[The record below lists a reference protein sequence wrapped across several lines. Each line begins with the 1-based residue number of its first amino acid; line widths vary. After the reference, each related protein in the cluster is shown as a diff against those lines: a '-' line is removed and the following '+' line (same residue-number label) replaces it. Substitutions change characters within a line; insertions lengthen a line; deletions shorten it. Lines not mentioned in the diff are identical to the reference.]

1 MKLNMLLTCLILM
14 KIIWKLSVLFFQRI
28 GLMIYLA
35 NLREFK
41 QCSFIKHVVSWKQ
54 NYLIVSKTGRAI
66 YEGYEIITKMIR
78 AKLLL
83 FIC

>member
-1 MKLNMLLTCLILM
+1 MSLTYLILM

-41 QCSFIKHVVSWKQ
+41 LCSFIKHMVSWKQ

-66 YEGYEIITKMIR
+66 YEGYEIITKAIR
-78 AKLLL
+78 VKLLL